1 MLEIVYSTRIGGMSL
16 MDSWMRP
23 EIGELEAF
31 YGSRA
36 GQFARRL
43 VGHQL
48 RQLWANVEGLT
59 VAGVGY
65 AVPFLTGLESASH
78 LVGLMPAAQGI
89 TPWPC
94 ESASR
99 VALVQ
104 EDELPLADRSVD
116 RLLLAH
122 ALECTGDP
130 KRLMR
135 EVWRVLADN
144 GRAVFVVPNRRG
156 LWCLSERTPFGCG
169 QPFSVAQLHRMLRR
183 HLFEP
188 RGERAA
194 LYLPPTHSRLLLRL
208 SIPVERLGLGLARP
222 FGGVVLVEAQKCVY
236 VGTPSPATSR
246 VKARRYVAAPANL
259 VGAPARAPVSLA
271 A

>member
-1 MLEIVYSTRIGGMSL
+1 
-16 MDSWMRP
+16 MRP

-48 RQLWANVEGLT
+48 RQLWPDVQGLT

-65 AVPFLTGLESASH
+65 AAPFLNVLESASH

-89 TPWPC
+89 APWPC
-94 ESASR
+94 DAASR

-122 ALECTGDP
+122 ALENTADP

-135 EVWRVLADN
+135 EVWRVLADD
-144 GRAVFVVPNRRG
+144 GRAIFLVPNRRG
-156 LWCLSERTPFGCG
+156 LWCLSERSPFGYG
-169 QPFSVAQLHRMLRR
+169 QPYSVTQLHRMLRR

-188 RGERAA
+188 GHERAA

-222 FGGVVLVEAQKCVY
+222 FGGVVLVEAQKRVY
-236 VGTPSPATSR
+236 VGTPNPATRR
-246 VKARRYVAAPANL
+246 VTVRRYVAAPAAL